1 MHASILPC
9 TSPQS
14 TTLRGASESF
24 DGRPFYS
31 DCSSRR
37 RQRRSRQRMQLW
49 TVRECC
55 HRQLHLR
62 SMAAAAAAAVE
73 VVAVAA
79 ALAAVTSAL
88 EQIPLYRMYRRRQL
102 RSLSKA
108 VAVTDSRARVD
119 GLGPTPSSQFRRITM
134 AESSST
140 GPPRE
145 GRTTPQMATTMAS
158 IAALEIGTLQ

>member
-62 SMAAAAAAAVE
+62 LMAAAAAAVE

-79 ALAAVTSAL
+79 ALAAVISAL

-119 GLGPTPSSQFRRITM
+119 GLGPTPSSQFHRITM

-145 GRTTPQMATTMAS
+145 GRTTPQMALTMAS
-158 IAALEIGTLQ
+158 IAALEIVTLQ